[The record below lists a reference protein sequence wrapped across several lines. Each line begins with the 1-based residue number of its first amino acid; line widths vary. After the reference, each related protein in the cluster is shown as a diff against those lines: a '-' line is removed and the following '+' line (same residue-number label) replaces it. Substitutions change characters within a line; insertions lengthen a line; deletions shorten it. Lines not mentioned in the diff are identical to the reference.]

1 MAVNAANSREH
12 PECPPVGGRL
22 NILEFSTAE
31 GYGTHVRNEADG
43 DMCGPASDTRICF
56 SCNSSVHTQT
66 TGAGDG
72 EWGGGL
78 GAKVLLRPCFTDT
91 SFDTYVSL
99 SPLLSYGQSILH
111 NSPS

>member
-1 MAVNAANSREH
+1 MTRNHQALSAGTRTEKAGGQESPGGCECRKQQGA

-22 NILEFSTAE
+22 NILEVSTAE

-66 TGAGDG
+66 TGV
-72 EWGGGL
+72 GG
-78 GAKVLLRPCFTDT
+78 VD
-91 SFDTYVSL
+91 
-99 SPLLSYGQSILH
+99 
-111 NSPS
+111 